1 MCFYLE
7 WVWGVPTITP
17 HFIMGADCMD
27 TMLLTLITIIAVLGF
42 IALPFAIREMWRTT
56 DKIFFCLLA
65 SLVCVLCG
73 FVSVMGVYQ
82 IALLTQG

>member
-7 WVWGVPTITP
+7 WVWGVPSITP
-17 HFIMGADCMD
+17 QFLMGDNCMD